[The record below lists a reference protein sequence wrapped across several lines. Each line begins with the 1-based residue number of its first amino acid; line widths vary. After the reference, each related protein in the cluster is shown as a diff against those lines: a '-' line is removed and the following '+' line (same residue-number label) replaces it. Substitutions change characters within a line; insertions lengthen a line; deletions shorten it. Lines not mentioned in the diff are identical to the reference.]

1 MAYYLIQIAYTAETW
16 TALVKN
22 PQNRLEAARPVVE
35 GLGGSI
41 VGGWLAFGEY
51 DIVGVLQMPDNTS
64 AAALSI
70 AISAGGGA
78 KAFKTTPLMTW
89 EEGIEALGKTAS
101 AGFRPPRSE

>member
-16 TALVKN
+16 AALVKN
-22 PQNRLEAARPVVE
+22 PQNRLEAARPTVE

-51 DIVGVLQMPDNTS
+51 DIVGILQMPDNIS
-64 AAALSI
+64 AAAISM
-70 AISAGGGA
+70 AISAGGPA

-89 EEGIEALGKTAS
+89 EEGIEALRKAAG
-101 AGFRPPRSE
+101 AGFRPPSS